1 MLSLLL
7 YCSKKSICIK
17 IDLLTKSI
25 VLVLDLLQ
33 AFLFGIILI
42 LHKLLNLTLLLRRQA
57 LLLLVKHRNGLLML
71 LRIVLLQ
78 TLDRLLDVSLS
89 FFVLA
94 LYFPLLHNL
103 FLCLLLDELVDGEF
117 FLLLQRFE
125 FNFAII
131 EDLLDF
137 WVEIFEVFLEFPL
150 HERSVFRAAAA
161 FCEDLAKLGLV
172 AELDSQIR
180 MLVHFFDEGADL
192 LDIIFAIGCRVTSH
206 TALGSGVN
214 NSTKRKLKAGGETAT
229 HGLAGVTT
237 RVTTLIRAH
246 SELTLAE
253 FGTSISGW

>member
-42 LHKLLNLTLLLRRQA
+42 LYKLLNLTLLLRRQA

-94 LYFPLLHNL
+94 LYFPLLDNL

-117 FLLLQRFE
+117 FFLLQHFE

-131 EDLLDF
+131 EDFLDF
-137 WVEIFEVFLEFPL
+137 WIEIFEVFLEFPL
-150 HERSVFRAAAA
+150 HERGVLGAAAV

-172 AELDSQIR
+172 A
-180 MLVHFFDEGADL
+180 
-192 LDIIFAIGCRVTSH
+192 
-206 TALGSGVN
+206 
-214 NSTKRKLKAGGETAT
+214 
-229 HGLAGVTT
+229 
-237 RVTTLIRAH
+237 
-246 SELTLAE
+246 
-253 FGTSISGW
+253 